1 MEKLK
6 EKNQILNQNQI
17 NRIVKRIAYQI
28 HEKNNEESHIY
39 LVGIYKNGYTLADL
53 ISKELK
59 KISKSNIKLCS
70 LKINKKNPLKNIEL
84 NYKLKEF
91 INENGNKGKFIDFFK
106 FLDDEWEMNPYDSFG
121 LILNSVGID
130 EKSVEFV
137 YGDNIDNVVYDEN
150 GDIICWYQYSENF
163 KEIRNRMPRISIQI

>member
-39 LVGIYKNGYTLADL
+39 LIGIYKNGYTLADL

-84 NYKLKEF
+84 DYKLMEMK
-91 INENGNKGKFIDFFK
+91 NKSIILIDDVLNSGRTLLYGVKFILGIPLSNFNTVVLVDRNHKKFPIKIDFK
-106 FLDDEWEMNPYDSFG
+106 
-121 LILNSVGID
+121 GISLSTSI
-130 EKSVEFV
+130 EENV
-137 YGDNIDNVVYDEN
+137 NVVFEN
-150 GDIICWYQYSENF
+150 NKSYAFID
-163 KEIRNRMPRISIQI
+163 